1 MASNK
6 LTVSELDFDNIKTN
20 LKTFLQGQSEF
31 QDYDFEGSGFAVL
44 IDLLA
49 YNTHY
54 LGFNANMLANEMYLD
69 SADIR
74 KNIVSL
80 AKMLGYTPN
89 SPRAP
94 IANLAVRV
102 NNVPSTTTS
111 ITMAKGTVFT
121 TQVDNTSYQFVT
133 NQSYT
138 IQPTAG
144 VYNFSSVDIYEGTLV
159 TFKYT
164 VDSNDVDQKFV
175 IPSDN
180 ADTSTLKVSIQT
192 SASDT
197 TTEVYS
203 LATSLSELN
212 NTSKVYFLQEGE
224 NGRFEIYFGDGI
236 LGKKPI
242 DGNIINLEYIVTN
255 KTESNG
261 ASSFTLSGD
270 VGGFSDVTL
279 TTNTNA
285 ANGSEAQTKESI
297 RYNAPLQYTAQDRA
311 VTSKDYETIVKSV
324 YPNAQSVSA
333 WGGEDDETPQY
344 GVVKIAIKP
353 ISGSTLTTTTK
364 ESIKTQ
370 LRKYNVVSVRPE
382 IVDPETTNILL
393 TSNVKYN
400 AATTTKTSDTLKSD
414 IITTLTNYNTNTLN
428 QFDGVFRYSKI
439 VGLIDNTDTSIVS
452 NITTLKIRKDFTPL
466 IGTSSKYDV
475 YFRNA
480 LYNPHSGHNSS
491 AGGILSS
498 TGFKIDGDADTIYF
512 LDDDGQGAVRRY
524 SLSGSTRVYANNSQ
538 GTITYSTGQVTINS
552 LNVSVVENIRGAASS
567 VIELTVTPSSNDIV
581 PVRDQIL
588 NIDTANST
596 ITVEADTFVGGSSEA
611 GVGYTTSTSYTGS
624 SGSSY

>member
-20 LKTFLQGQSEF
+20 LKSFMQGQSEF

-44 IDLLA
+44 LDVLA

-80 AKMLGYTPN
+80 AKMIGYTPT
-89 SPRAP
+89 SCRASN
-94 IANLAVRV
+94 AELTVKV
-102 NNVPSTTTS
+102 NNVPNTTTS
-111 ITMAKGTVFT
+111 LTMDKGTVFT
-121 TQVDNTSYQFVT
+121 TSVDGQSYQFVT

-138 IQPTAG
+138 VQPNSGVYQFAG
-144 VYNFSSVDIYEGTLV
+144 VKIYEGTLV

-164 VDSNDVDQKFV
+164 KDSSDPDQKFI
-175 IPSDN
+175 IPSPN
-180 ADTSTLKVSIQT
+180 ADTITLKVTIQN
-192 SASDT
+192 SSSDST
-197 TTEVYS
+197 QNVYT
-203 LATSLSELN
+203 LATGFTNL
-212 NTSKVYFLQEGE
+212 TDASKVYFLQENEEGK
-224 NGRFEIYFGDGI
+224 FEVYFGDGI
-236 LGKKPI
+236 LGKSLS
-242 DGNIINLEYIVTN
+242 DGNIVILEYIVTN
-255 KTESNG
+255 KTEANG
-261 ASSFTLSGD
+261 ASSFALSGD
-270 VGGFSDVTL
+270 IDGFSNVIIA
-279 TTNTNA
+279 TTSNA

-353 ISGSTLTTTTK
+353 ISGSVLTTSTK
-364 ESIKTQ
+364 ETIKLQ

-382 IVDPETTNILL
+382 IVDPETTSILL

-400 AATTTKTSDTLKSD
+400 EQTTAKTSDTLKAN
-414 IITTLTNYNTNTLN
+414 IISTLSNYNTNTLN

-439 VGLIDNTDTSIVS
+439 IGLIDNTDTSIVS
-452 NITTLKIRKDFTPL
+452 NITTLKIRKEFTPT
-466 IGTSSKYDV
+466 IGVSTRYDV
-475 YFRNA
+475 YYRNS
-480 LYNPHSGHNSS
+480 LYNPHSGHNAN
-491 AGGILSS
+491 AGGILTS
-498 TGFKIDGDADTIYF
+498 TGFKIDGDTSTIFF
-512 LDDDGQGAVRRY
+512 LDDDGQGNVRRY
-524 SLSGSTRVYANNSQ
+524 SLSGSTRVYANSTQ
-538 GTITYSTGQVTINS
+538 GTINYATGQVTINS

-567 VIELTVTPSSNDIV
+567 VIELTVTPSSNDVV

-596 ITVEADTFVGGSSEA
+596 ITVEADTFVGGSADA
-611 GVGYTTSTSYTGS
+611 GVGYTTT
-624 SGSSY
+624 SSY

>member
-6 LTVSELDFDNIKTN
+6 LTVSDLDFDNIKIN

-44 IDLLA
+44 IDMLA

-80 AKMLGYTPN
+80 AKMLGYTPT
-89 SPRAP
+89 SARASN
-94 IANLAVRV
+94 ATLSVKV
-102 NNVPSTTTS
+102 NNVPTTTTS
-111 ITMAKGTVFT
+111 LTMNKGTVYT
-121 TQVDNTSYQFVT
+121 TSVDGTSYQFVT

-138 IQPTAG
+138 VQPNAG
-144 VYNFSSVDIYEGTLV
+144 VFQFDNVNVFEGTLV

-164 VDSNDVDQKFV
+164 VDSNDVDQKFI
-175 IPSDN
+175 IPSNN
-180 ADTSTLKVSIQT
+180 ADTSTLKVSVQT
-192 SASDT
+192 SVSDT
-197 TTEVYS
+197 TTEVYN
-203 LATSLSELN
+203 LANSYSGLTDITKS
-212 NTSKVYFLQEGE
+212 YFLQESDDE
-224 NGRFEIYFGDGI
+224 RYEVYFGDGI
-236 LGKKPI
+236 LGKKPV
-242 DGNIINLEYIVTN
+242 DGNIVILEYVVTN
-255 KTESNG
+255 KTEANG
-261 ASSFTLSGD
+261 ASSFVLSGD
-270 VGGFSDVTL
+270 IDGFSNVTI
-279 TTNTNA
+279 TTTSNA
-285 ANGSEAQTKESI
+285 ANGSEPQTKESI
-297 RYNAPLQYTAQDRA
+297 RFNAPLQYTAQDRA

-324 YPNAQSVSA
+324 YANAQSVSA

-353 ISGSTLTTTTK
+353 ISGSTLTTSTK

-370 LRKYNVVSVRPE
+370 LKKFNVVSVRPE
-382 IVDPETTNILL
+382 FVDPETTTILL
-393 TSNVKYN
+393 TSNVKFS
-400 AATTTKTSDTLKSD
+400 AEATTKTADTIKSNV
-414 IITTLTNYNTNTLN
+414 ITTLSGYNTNTLN

-439 VGLIDNTDTSIVS
+439 IGLIDNTDTSIVS
-452 NITTLKIRKDFTPL
+452 NITTVKIRKDFTPL

-480 LYNPHSGHNSS
+480 LFNPHSGHNAA

-512 LDDDGQGAVRRY
+512 LDDDGQGNVRRY
-524 SLSGSTRVYANNSQ
+524 SLSGSTRTYANNTQ
-538 GTITYSTGQVTINS
+538 GTIDYSTGAVSISS
-552 LNVSVVENIRGAASS
+552 LNVSVVENIRGAAST
-567 VIELTVTPSSNDIV
+567 VIELTVTPQSNDVV

-596 ITVEADTFVGGSSEA
+596 ITVEADTFVGGSADA
-611 GVGYTTSTSYTGS
+611 GVGYTTT
-624 SGSSY
+624 SSY